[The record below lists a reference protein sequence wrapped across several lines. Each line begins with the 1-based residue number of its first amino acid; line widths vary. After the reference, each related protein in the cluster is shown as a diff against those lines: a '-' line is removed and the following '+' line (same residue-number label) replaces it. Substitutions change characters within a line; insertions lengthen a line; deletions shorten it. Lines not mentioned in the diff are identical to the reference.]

1 MRTNID
7 IDDRLMRQAMRS
19 SRSRT
24 KRAAVEEG
32 LRLLIQ
38 TRAQATIRR
47 LRGKVHWSGD
57 LHKSRGARHGEYSC
71 IVIVDT
77 TVWIDYLRGL
87 RNKETEYFDREVGR
101 QRFGLTDLILCE
113 TLQGVG
119 DENTFTRVLRELR
132 KFEVF
137 ETGSQ
142 ELAIEAARNFGNL
155 RRRGRT
161 VRKTIDCLIATFCL
175 RHGHSLLHRDR
186 DYDHF
191 EDFLGLTVIHP

>member
-1 MRTNID
+1 M
-7 IDDRLMRQAMRS
+7 
-19 SRSRT
+19 
-24 KRAAVEEG
+24 
-32 LRLLIQ
+32 
-38 TRAQATIRR
+38 
-47 LRGKVHWSGD
+47 
-57 LHKSRGARHGEYSC
+57 
-71 IVIVDT
+71 VIVDT

-87 RNKETEYFDREVGR
+87 QNKQTDYFDRELGR

-113 TLQGVG
+113 TLQGLG

-137 ETGSQ
+137 ETGGQ
-142 ELAIEAARNFGNL
+142 ELAIEAARNFGKL

-161 VRKTIDCLIATFCL
+161 VRKTIDSLIATFCL

-191 EDFLGLTVIHP
+191 EEFLGLTVIHP